1 MSTDVSSA
9 ENEGGAPI
17 RTARVPKYYRL
28 KKHLLDM
35 TETLPPGTPV
45 PPERT
50 LAAEFDTSRT
60 TVRQALQELVVEGRL
75 ERIQGKGTFV
85 AKPKVSQALQLTLVP
100 PRTCAPRALN
110 PPRSSW
116 TSATSPP
123 TTPSPSCSTSSAG
136 GRVLRI
142 ERLRL
147 ASGEPMAIET
157 THLSA
162 KRFRPAPQP
171 GEVHVPLHRARRG
184 VRRPSRRGR
193 GDHRDLAGH
202 PREAGLLGTD
212 VGLPMLMLSG
222 TRWTGRASRWMRV
235 RSVYRGDRYKFVAR
249 LKRRR
254 SSAPAAYPD
263 RDTDEGFRLAD
274 AVASVAACQV
284 NSEGTE
290 SPYVRRVGRARRA
303 EGRTAG
309 GDTIRV
315 VITLCWMARS
325 WRCCGSAPTP
335 DRPGVHRHPVLL
347 LVPDAVGARVHGA
360 HRDRVPAVAA

>member
-1 MSTDVSSA
+1 MTTDGA
-9 ENEGGAPI
+9 GTETEGGAQR

-28 KKHLLDM
+28 KRHLLDM

-85 AKPKVSQALQLTLVP
+85 AKPKVSQALQLTSY
-100 PRTCAPRALN
+100 TEDMRAQGLE
-110 PPRSSW
+110 PTSQLLDIGYVTADDTLAGLLDISS
-116 TSATSPP
+116 
-123 TTPSPSCSTSSAG
+123 G

-162 KRFRPAPQP
+162 KRFPALRRSLVKYTSLYTALA
-171 GEVHVPLHRARRG
+171 EVYDVH
-184 VRRPSRRGR
+184 
-193 GDHRDLAGH
+193 LAEAEETIETSLAT

-212 VGLPMLMLSG
+212 VGLPMLMLSRHSLDAEG
-222 TRWTGRASRWMRV
+222 EPVEWV

-249 LKRRR
+249 LQRPR
-254 SSAPAAYPD
+254 
-263 RDTDEGFRLAD
+263 TDKA
-274 AVASVAACQV
+274 
-284 NSEGTE
+284 
-290 SPYVRRVGRARRA
+290 
-303 EGRTAG
+303 
-309 GDTIRV
+309 
-315 VITLCWMARS
+315 
-325 WRCCGSAPTP
+325 
-335 DRPGVHRHPVLL
+335 
-347 LVPDAVGARVHGA
+347 
-360 HRDRVPAVAA
+360 